1 MEDKESVLKTMN
13 QLRELGI
20 RFAIDDF
27 GTGYSSFSYLQDL
40 PIDYLKIDRSFLIG
54 VTENKQKYAIAR
66 SIIDIGNHL
75 DLKVIAEG
83 IEDQETLDFIIS
95 NQCAMAQG
103 FFMHNP
109 VSPDDFF
116 ALLIKDRATD

>member
-1 MEDKESVLKTMN
+1 MN
-13 QLRELGI
+13 QLRKVGI

-40 PIDYLKIDRSFLIG
+40 PIDYLKIDRSFLMD
-54 VTENKQKYAIAR
+54 VTHNKKKYAIAR

-75 DLKVIAEG
+75 DLQVIAEG
-83 IEDQETLDFIIS
+83 IEDQETLDFIIK

-103 FFMHNP
+103 FFMYRPMP
-109 VSPDDFF
+109 VDEFF
-116 ALLIKDRATD
+116 ALLRQKQLKN